1 LLCRQGYANTQT
13 EYEEKSRD
21 VFGNNYERLQ
31 DLKAKYDPQ
40 NMFNKLFAVEPRAL
54 TP

>member
-1 LLCRQGYANTQT
+1 
-13 EYEEKSRD
+13 

-31 DLKAKYDPQ
+31 ELKAQYDPQ
-40 NMFNKLFAVEPRAL
+40 NMFNKLFAVEPKAG